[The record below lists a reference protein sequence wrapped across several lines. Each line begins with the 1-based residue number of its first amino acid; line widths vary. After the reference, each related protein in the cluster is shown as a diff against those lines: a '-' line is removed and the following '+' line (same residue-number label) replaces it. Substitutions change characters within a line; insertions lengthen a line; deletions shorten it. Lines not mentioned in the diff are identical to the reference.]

1 MERSSEIHRDMTAD
15 PTKPPENRFHQM
27 ESPSD
32 EPPPRGM
39 NPVWITLAI
48 ILILE
53 IAGMVW
59 FYRICTRPSQPK
71 DGQPPPAPIA
81 APPR

>member
-1 MERSSEIHRDMTAD
+1 MTED
-15 PTKPPENRFHQM
+15 PTMPDEKQFHHA
-27 ESPSD
+27 ESAPG
-32 EPPPRGM
+32 EQPPRGM

-59 FYRICTRPSQPK
+59 FYRACTRPSQPK
-71 DGQPPPAPIA
+71 DGQPPPAPIPVPA
-81 APPR
+81 R

>member
-1 MERSSEIHRDMTAD
+1 MIEDA
-15 PTKPPENRFHQM
+15 TKPPKHQFHPT
-27 ESPSD
+27 EHAPG

-53 IAGMVW
+53 LAGMMW
-59 FYRICTRPSQPK
+59 FYRICTRPAQPK

>member
-1 MERSSEIHRDMTAD
+1 MTND
-15 PTKPPENRFHQM
+15 LTKPHERRFHHT
-27 ESPSD
+27 EGAPD
-32 EPPPRGM
+32 EPPRPGT

-59 FYRICTRPSQPK
+59 FYRICTRPPVAK